1 MTDEKDC
8 ATIAAMDRWG
18 GSFVQALAQAARR
31 ADAACA
37 GRRLKKAWPEY
48 WRQYGE
54 MSEPITDAKNDAN

>member
-1 MTDEKDC
+1 MTNAKDC

-18 GSFVQALAQAARR
+18 GGFVQALAQAARR
-31 ADAACA
+31 ADAENL
-37 GRRLKKAWPEY
+37 RRIKRAWPEY